1 MSSMAAIELRTDRPT
16 APPTGRIDDA
26 RAAALRAANI
36 NPKTGLATDYLNH
49 FNEAIMLLEMIPSM
63 PECASDFLAWQ
74 PLSYA
79 EHFVA
84 SNFKGR
90 DLAIAAYKEAP
101 RDVRIPFDEI
111 CGNMTWILMA
121 IREAVETSTQDATKM
136 RLAEEAVGWLK
147 PMVAR
152 AGGLINGIS
161 EAEVEDAQPQSDADL
176 IMSN

>member
-1 MSSMAAIELRTDRPT
+1 MNAQPLQKPRSDFDAPAAS
-16 APPTGRIDDA
+16 GIDDA

-63 PECASDFLAWQ
+63 PECAEDFLAWR

-90 DLAIAAYKEAP
+90 DLAIAAYKAAP
-101 RDVRIPFDEI
+101 NEVRIPFDEI
-111 CGNMTWILMA
+111 CGNMTWILTA
-121 IREAVETSTQDATKM
+121 IREAVETSTQDTTKT

-152 AGGLINGIS
+152 AGGLINGFS
-161 EAEVEDAQPQSDADL
+161 EAEAEDSQPQSDVDL